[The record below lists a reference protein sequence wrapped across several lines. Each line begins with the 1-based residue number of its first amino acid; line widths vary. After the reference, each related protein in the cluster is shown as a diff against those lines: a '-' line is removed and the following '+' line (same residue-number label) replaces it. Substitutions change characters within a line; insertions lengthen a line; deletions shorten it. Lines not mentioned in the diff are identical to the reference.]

1 MTIGENIRRIR
12 KERGLTLKQLGEAV
26 GVSEAYIRAYE
37 SGRRNPKQ
45 QSLEALATALHVN
58 VEALTGSDFDG
69 VKAMHRLF
77 QVFRQYSGELIT
89 YTDKEGD
96 ERIAV
101 SFGSLMLM
109 SSWMERYEQYQKEII
124 ECEKISD
131 VSERANALLRAE
143 ESFNLWMDIYP
154 ESEPWPTKLE
164 AQKHHDQFMD
174 YLGLNPKN
182 PE

>member
-12 KERGLTLKQLGEAV
+12 KERGLTLKQLGDAV

-58 VEALTGSDFDG
+58 VEALTGADFDG

-77 QVFRQYSGELIT
+77 QIFRQYSGEIVE
-89 YTDKEGD
+89 YTDDDGN

-101 SFGSLMLM
+101 SFGSLLLM
-109 SSWMERYEQYQKEII
+109 TSWADQYKKYQQEIK
-124 ECEKISD
+124 ECEKIKD
-131 VSERANALLRAE
+131 VSQKAQALLDAE
-143 ESFNLWMDIYP
+143 KEFDWWMDVYP
-154 ESEPWPTKLE
+154 EREVWKERL
-164 AQKHHDQFMD
+164 AIQKRHDQVMD
-174 YLGLNPKN
+174 FLGLNPKN